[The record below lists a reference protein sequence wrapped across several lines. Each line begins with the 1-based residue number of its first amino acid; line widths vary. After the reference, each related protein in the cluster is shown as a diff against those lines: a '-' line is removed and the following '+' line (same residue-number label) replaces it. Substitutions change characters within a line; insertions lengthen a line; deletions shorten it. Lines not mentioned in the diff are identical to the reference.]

1 MKRKLIAPVIFLAL
15 ILIASTTKSSERYS
29 GVDSWESQ
37 RSRLVE
43 ELKHDGITDQNIL
56 EAMSTVPRHAFVPA
70 LVRHQ
75 AYEDHP
81 LPIGCDQTISQPF
94 IVAYMCQVLKLTGE
108 EKVLEIGTGS
118 GYHAA
123 VLSLLADTV
132 YTIEIIPEL
141 GKRAELTLDSLGYD
155 KIIVKIGDGYQGL
168 PDNAPFD
175 AIILTAAPPEIPQPL
190 LDQMKIGARLIAP
203 VGETWQELVLIER
216 NESGYKRESLLPVRF
231 VPMTGEAQERK

>member
-1 MKRKLIAPVIFLAL
+1 MLVIFLTLFNLTLPAQ
-15 ILIASTTKSSERYS
+15 TTHFYPS
-29 GVDSWESQ
+29 GDSWELQ
-37 RSRLVE
+37 CHRLVDG
-43 ELKHDGITDQNIL
+43 LKSDGITDENVL
-56 EAMSTVPRHAFVPA
+56 EAMLSVPRHAFVPEA
-70 LVRHQ
+70 MRQQ
-75 AYEDHP
+75 AYADHP
-81 LPIGCDQTISQPF
+81 LPIGYEQTISQPF
-94 IVAYMCQVLKLTGE
+94 IVAYMCQALKLKGS

-141 GKRAELTLDSLGYD
+141 GKRAERTLDSLGYD
-155 KIIVKIGDGYQGL
+155 NIIVKIGDGYRGL

-203 VGETWQELVLIER
+203 VGETWQELVLIKRKET
-216 NESGYKRESLLPVRF
+216 GYSRESLLPVRF
-231 VPMTGEAQERK
+231 VPMTGEAQESK